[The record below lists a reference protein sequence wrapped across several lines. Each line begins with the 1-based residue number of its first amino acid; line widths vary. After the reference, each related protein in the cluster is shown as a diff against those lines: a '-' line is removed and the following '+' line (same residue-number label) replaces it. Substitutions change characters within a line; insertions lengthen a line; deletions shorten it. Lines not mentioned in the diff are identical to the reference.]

1 VTTKI
6 SVSTKNSFAVFL
18 RLFSRGI
25 FVSSDGERELLARQ
39 WPITE
44 KKKKVAKKGNK
55 QDTKN

>member
-1 VTTKI
+1 MTKKI

-44 KKKKVAKKGNK
+44 KKKKIAKK
-55 QDTKN
+55 